1 MRKVGIAPTS
11 PGAHGDSHTSAAP
24 LTVSEGSGGTP
35 SGRAA
40 SLLSA
45 AAPIAPGLRNSLW
58 TVRGSSEICA
68 RSFTSAGFAST
79 RMRAGVHR
87 GAPRSSNI
95 CHVEGHVVCHVEGH
109 YDHDDNNSQRNN
121 SDLQRVEAE
130 VVRVAPRGEQAS
142 PQHPPQ
148 QQPALPPLPTM
159 FPRVYSH

>member
-24 LTVSEGSGGTP
+24 FAVSEGSGGTP

-45 AAPIAPGLRNSLW
+45 AGPFASGLRNSLW

-68 RSFTSAGFAST
+68 RSLTSAGFAST

-109 YDHDDNNSQRNN
+109 YDQDDNNSRHNN
-121 SDLQRVEAE
+121 SDLQRVEPE
-130 VVRVAPRGEQAS
+130 VVRVAPRGEQA
-142 PQHPPQ
+142 
-148 QQPALPPLPTM
+148 
-159 FPRVYSH
+159 